1 MTEHP
6 LVAHPPT
13 IAIDGPSASGKSTL
27 ARAVARTLGWVHADT
42 GSLYRSIAYSLIRSG
57 LEEAPDEIRCR
68 HVLALGIRYVVQD
81 GGTRVFLGD
90 RDVSSELRTEE
101 VGRLASSVSQLPCVR
116 EALLRTQRDLA
127 DKGHVVMD
135 GRDIGTIILPE
146 ATLKVFL
153 VADPK
158 VRAERRRMELESNG
172 VSLPLDAVLK
182 EIQTRDSNDRN
193 RALAPLVKAPD
204 ALELDNSRMT
214 VEESVRWILERLPR

>member
-1 MTEHP
+1 
-6 LVAHPPT
+6 
-13 IAIDGPSASGKSTL
+13 
-27 ARAVARTLGWVHADT
+27 
-42 GSLYRSIAYSLIRSG
+42 
-57 LEEAPDEIRCR
+57 
-68 HVLALGIRYVVQD
+68 
-81 GGTRVFLGD
+81 
-90 RDVSSELRTEE
+90 
-101 VGRLASSVSQLPCVR
+101 
-116 EALLRTQRDLA
+116 
-127 DKGHVVMD
+127 MD